1 MKENENKKQDEVALL
16 IEKNRKKRKRHL
28 MFLLLLLFGTGV
40 MLTTSTYAWF
50 TSNETVAVNTIT
62 VNIAAQNGIQV
73 SVDGTNWKSIIQT
86 TDIKTANA
94 TYTGAKN
101 QLPASL
107 EPVSSALTVGADGLM
122 EMFYGQ
128 VAANATGDWYLTAEK
143 STETHGTD
151 GKFIAF
157 DLFIKSDTST
167 NLYMTPSSAV
177 TASDANDT
185 GIKNASR
192 VAFVMLGNTT
202 LDDEVADIQAL
213 GTTGAEG
220 SPVYLWEPNYDVH
233 TANAISHARDT
244 YGLPI
249 TPGPNAERV
258 NYDGVLAPI
267 AADTVLVGQA
277 NATKHNTLF
286 KAVTSNYKTKAAN
299 ADYTQ
304 IFGLTAG
311 VTKVRIYMWVEGQ
324 DVDCENTASGGNIN
338 YDLQF
343 TTTVPSP

>member
-1 MKENENKKQDEVALL
+1 MKENENKERDEITLV
-16 IEKNRKKRKRHL
+16 IEKNKKKRKRHL
-28 MFLLLLLFGTGV
+28 MFLLLLLFGTGI

-50 TSNETVAVNTIT
+50 TSNQTVAVNTIT
-62 VNIAAQNGIQV
+62 VNIAAKNGIQV

-86 TDIKTANA
+86 TDIKTAST

-101 QLPASL
+101 QLPSSL
-107 EPVSSALTVGADGLM
+107 EPVSSALTVGDDGLM
-122 EMFYGQ
+122 EMFYGE
-128 VAANATGDWYLTAEK
+128 VAANATGDWYLKAQK
-143 STETHGTD
+143 STETNGTE

-177 TASDANDT
+177 TADANDT

-202 LDDEVADIQAL
+202 LDDTVDKIQAL
-213 GTTGAEG
+213 GTTNAAG
-220 SPVYLWEPNYDVH
+220 SNVYLWEPNYDVH
-233 TANAISHARDT
+233 TTNAISHARDT

-249 TPGPNAERV
+249 TAGPGAPRV
-258 NYDGVLAPI
+258 NYDGILAAIDP
-267 AADTVLVGQA
+267 DTVKVGEA
-277 NATKHNTLF
+277 NATKHSAKF
-286 KAVTSNYKTKAAN
+286 KAVTSTYTTTAAN

-343 TTTVPSP
+343 TTTLPTP

>member
-1 MKENENKKQDEVALL
+1 MKENENKERDEITLV
-16 IEKNRKKRKRHL
+16 IEKNKKKRKRHL
-28 MFLLLLLFGTGV
+28 MFLLLLLFGTGI

-73 SVDGTNWKSIIQT
+73 SADGTNWKSIVQT
-86 TDIKTANA
+86 TDITTAIN
-94 TYTGAKN
+94 TYAGAVN
-101 QLPASL
+101 QLPTSL
-107 EPVSSALTVGADGLM
+107 EPVSSALTVTDGGLM

-128 VAANATGDWYLTAEK
+128 VAANDAGDWYLSATK
-143 STETHGTD
+143 STETNGTG

-157 DLFIKSDTST
+157 DLFVKSDTT
-167 NLYMTPSSAV
+167 TDLYMT
-177 TASDANDT
+177 ANSKVSTDDETDT

-192 VAFVMLGNTT
+192 VAFVVLGHTT
-202 LDDEVADIQAL
+202 IDDTVTNIQAL
-213 GTTGAEG
+213 GKTGAAS

-233 TANAISHARDT
+233 KSNAISHARDT
-244 YGLPI
+244 YGLTI
-249 TPGPNAERV
+249 TAGPNAPRV
-258 NYDGVLAPI
+258 DYDGVM
-267 AADTVLVGQA
+267 AAVPATTVKVGEA
-277 NATKHNTLF
+277 KASKHNTYF
-286 KAVTSNYKTKAAN
+286 KAVTSNYTTTAAN

-324 DVDCENTASGGNIN
+324 DVDCENSASGGNIN

-343 TTTVPSP
+343 STTTA